1 MSGNVCVEGST
12 EVGWTLY
19 PKFGSNTEVDDTTYT
34 PMEYEKVYYSHNE
47 VLGRSSTGYQVGPK
61 KWLEIRGRPWLGVLR
76 WLGSEPRNKL
86 SSRAQGLHG
95 MNTLQVPKRGA
106 PRISY

>member
-19 PKFGSNTEVDDTTYT
+19 PKFGPNTEIDDTTYT

-47 VLGRSSTGYQVGPK
+47 VLGRSSISYQVGPK
-61 KWLEIRGRPWLGVLR
+61 NGWRSEEGLG
-76 WLGSEPRNKL
+76 LGCYVGQGVSLGTNCLAEPK
-86 SSRAQGLHG
+86 AC
-95 MNTLQVPKRGA
+95 MV
-106 PRISY
+106 